1 MVSDEKS
8 IVVLFAFLIQVRCVV
23 SLLLLSRFFSRSLV
37 FISLTVMY
45 VCVVFFLGLFYFG
58 FTQLLKSVGL
68 CLLLHLEI
76 YQPLFL

>member
-8 IVVLFAFLIQVRCVV
+8 IVILFAFLIQVRCVV
-23 SLLLLSRFFSRSLV
+23 SLLLLSRFFFRSLV

-45 VCVVFFLGLFYFG
+45 VCVFFLGLFCLG

-68 CLLLHLEI
+68 CLLLHLEK